1 MPFVCDPPNTVPPAV
16 IQLAD
21 RYEYSCAQ
29 KRKPIQNI
37 GDFDVYRVS
46 KYNFFISYILF
57 KDNNARFADNNEA
70 KKIDFFCGWGDGN
83 GCQPCEIVDNA
94 YHPIIIK

>member
-1 MPFVCDPPNTVPPAV
+1 MFAIHQILY

-21 RYEYSCAQ
+21 KYEYTCAQ

-37 GDFDVYRVS
+37 GDFDIYRVS

-57 KDNNARFADNNEA
+57 KDNNARFTDNNEA

-94 YHPIIIK
+94 YHPIITE